1 MIRSIVLD
9 SGPLGLIC
17 YPPGFPIGDQCR
29 QWIARHLGDGV
40 RVFVPAIAN
49 YELRRE
55 LIRLNKTRSISMLDR
70 FICSEGGRYIELSDA
85 QLQLA
90 AELWAETRKRG
101 RPLAD
106 PHALDVDV
114 ILAAQVRS
122 LVAESHPCVVATTNV
137 SHLSLFV
144 DAKDWRSI

>member
-17 YPPGFPIGDQCR
+17 YSPGFPVGDECR
-29 QWIARHLGDGV
+29 QWVARHLATGIQV
-40 RVFVPAIAN
+40 LVPAIAN

-55 LIRLNKTRSISMLDR
+55 LIRLNNANSISMLDR
-70 FICSEGGRYIELSDA
+70 FISSEAGRYIQLSDG

-122 LVAESHPCVVATTNV
+122 VEAASQPCVVATTNV
-137 SHLSLFV
+137 SHLSLLV
-144 DAKDWRSI
+144 DARDWRTI

>member
-1 MIRSIVLD
+1 MIRSIALD
-9 SGPLGLIC
+9 SGPLGLIVHR
-17 YPPGFPIGDQCR
+17 PGSSIGDECR
-29 QWIARHLGDGV
+29 HWVARHLANGIE
-40 RVFVPAIAN
+40 VFVPAIAN

-55 LIRLNKTRSISMLDR
+55 LIRLNKTNSISMLDR
-70 FICSEGGRYIELSDA
+70 FISSDPARYLQLSDA

-122 LVAESHPCVVATTNV
+122 LQSVSQPCVVATTNV
-137 SHLSLFV
+137 SHLALLV
-144 DAKDWRSI
+144 DARDWRTI